1 MALVRV
7 LNVGL
12 FLTGMIVVGI
22 VLSVIGRA
30 KEGKEMKKVIDLLIL
45 IPCLAILVV
54 FSVGIVLGA
63 KASKTF
69 ETEGDEEIYGV

>member
-1 MALVRV
+1 
-7 LNVGL
+7 
-12 FLTGMIVVGI
+12 
-22 VLSVIGRA
+22 
-30 KEGKEMKKVIDLLIL
+30 MKKVIDLLIL